1 MIFSFCLSIPALIYF
16 YYVITEFDFLKSL
29 NTFGTINY
37 LNSGII
43 ILTIILFYLIPFL
56 FNKDFK
62 IFSYYKKRIKI
73 FLIFFSLFLM
83 ILLIE
88 NYSTVELI
96 DFPQKGGGVFIKLL
110 TYLNIKEVNAILS
123 ISFISLLVL
132 DFLFKEN
139 RFQNYFLLITIII
152 SLPLSTIYQKYL
164 DPLFYLIF
172 FGLLKSNYLDEIIVK
187 KINLKLIFSYLIY
200 FYLFSLIY
208 YLG

>member
-1 MIFSFCLSIPALIYF
+1 
-16 YYVITEFDFLKSL
+16 
-29 NTFGTINY
+29 
-37 LNSGII
+37 
-43 ILTIILFYLIPFL
+43 
-56 FNKDFK
+56 
-62 IFSYYKKRIKI
+62 
-73 FLIFFSLFLM
+73 M

-172 FGLLKSNYLDEIIVK
+172 LDYL
-187 KINLKLIFSYLIY
+187 
-200 FYLFSLIY
+200 SLII
-208 YLG
+208 